1 MHNSRYRLVDYKTS
15 RHLHLKD
22 KNYLKSIALNF
33 NIKQNWATPLTIQL
47 NAYRCGL
54 SKLSSP
60 IHVDE
65 MVVIVCHPD
74 HDGVTCLPIDF
85 VDNVDLKLQGFIYLF
100 ILYLFL
106 LSLTL

>member
-1 MHNSRYRLVDYKTS
+1 M
-15 RHLHLKD
+15 KD

-33 NIKQNWATPLTIQL
+33 NIKQNWATPVTIQL

-54 SKLSSP
+54 SKLTSP

-85 VDNVDLKLQGFIYLF
+85 VDNVDLKLQGLFIYLF
-100 ILYLFL
+100 YICFYY
-106 LSLTL
+106 